1 MIITLKQGK
10 HLLIA
15 IFTILVLQ
23 LIGEALQKYFNL
35 SIPGPVIGLILMLL
49 TLMMTNSKKLNML
62 APLRTNIINTSETLL
77 SYLSLLFV
85 PIGVGVVMHL
95 QLLEMQLLRILVVIL
110 IGTMSTM
117 IFTSLVFSKISSKRA
132 GD

>member
-1 MIITLKQGK
+1 M
-10 HLLIA
+10 LIA

-62 APLRTNIINTSETLL
+62 TPLRTNIINTSETLL

-110 IGTMSTM
+110 IGTMSTI
-117 IFTSLVFSKISSKRA
+117 IFTSLVFSKISSTRA

>member
-1 MIITLKQGK
+1 M
-10 HLLIA
+10 LIA

-62 APLRTNIINTSETLL
+62 TPLRTNIINTSETLL

-110 IGTMSTM
+110 IGTKSTM
-117 IFTSLVFSKISSKRA
+117 IFTSLVFSKISSTRA

>member
-1 MIITLKQGK
+1 M
-10 HLLIA
+10 LIA

-62 APLRTNIINTSETLL
+62 TPLRTNIINTSETLL

-95 QLLEMQLLRILVVIL
+95 QLLETQLLRILVVIL

-117 IFTSLVFSKISSKRA
+117 IFTSLVFSKISSTRA
-132 GD
+132 DD

>member
-1 MIITLKQGK
+1 M
-10 HLLIA
+10 LIA

-49 TLMMTNSKKLNML
+49 TLMMINSKKLNML

-117 IFTSLVFSKISSKRA
+117 IFTSLVFSKISSTRA
-132 GD
+132 DD

>member
-1 MIITLKQGK
+1 
-10 HLLIA
+10 LLIA

-23 LIGEALQKYFNL
+23 LVGEALQKYFNL

-62 APLRTNIINTSETLL
+62 TPLRTNIINTSETLL

-117 IFTSLVFSKISSKRA
+117 IFTSLVFSKISSTRA

>member
-1 MIITLKQGK
+1 M
-10 HLLIA
+10 LIA

-49 TLMMTNSKKLNML
+49 TLMITNSKKLNML
-62 APLRTNIINTSETLL
+62 TPLRTNIINTSETLL

-117 IFTSLVFSKISSKRA
+117 IFTSLVFSKISSTRA
-132 GD
+132 DD

>member
-1 MIITLKQGK
+1 M
-10 HLLIA
+10 LIA

-23 LIGEALQKYFNL
+23 LIGEAVQKYFNL

-62 APLRTNIINTSETLL
+62 TPLRTNIINTSETLL

-110 IGTMSTM
+110 IGTMSTI
-117 IFTSLVFSKISSKRA
+117 IFTSLVFSKISSTRA

>member
-1 MIITLKQGK
+1 M
-10 HLLIA
+10 LIA

-49 TLMMTNSKKLNML
+49 TLIMTNSKKLNML
-62 APLRTNIINTSETLL
+62 TPLRTNIINTSETLL

-117 IFTSLVFSKISSKRA
+117 IFTSLVFSKISSTRA

>member
-1 MIITLKQGK
+1 
-10 HLLIA
+10 LLIA

-62 APLRTNIINTSETLL
+62 TPLRTNIINTSETLL

-117 IFTSLVFSKISSKRA
+117 IFTSLVFSKIIGTRA

>member
-1 MIITLKQGK
+1 M
-10 HLLIA
+10 LIA

-62 APLRTNIINTSETLL
+62 TPLRTNIINTSETLL

-117 IFTSLVFSKISSKRA
+117 IFTSLVFSKISSTRA

>member
-1 MIITLKQGK
+1 
-10 HLLIA
+10 LLIA

-62 APLRTNIINTSETLL
+62 TPLRTNIINTSETLL

-117 IFTSLVFSKISSKRA
+117 IFTSLVFSKISSTRA

>member
-1 MIITLKQGK
+1 M
-10 HLLIA
+10 LIA

-49 TLMMTNSKKLNML
+49 TLMITNSKKLNML

-117 IFTSLVFSKISSKRA
+117 IFTSLVFSKISSTRA
-132 GD
+132 DD

>member
-1 MIITLKQGK
+1 M
-10 HLLIA
+10 LIA

-23 LIGEALQKYFNL
+23 LIGEAVQKYFNL

-77 SYLSLLFV
+77 GYLSLLFV

-117 IFTSLVFSKISSKRA
+117 IFTSLVFSKISSTRA

>member
-1 MIITLKQGK
+1 
-10 HLLIA
+10 LLIA

-23 LIGEALQKYFNL
+23 LIGEAVQKYFNL

-62 APLRTNIINTSETLL
+62 TPLRTNIINTSETLL

-117 IFTSLVFSKISSKRA
+117 IFTSLVFSKISSTRA